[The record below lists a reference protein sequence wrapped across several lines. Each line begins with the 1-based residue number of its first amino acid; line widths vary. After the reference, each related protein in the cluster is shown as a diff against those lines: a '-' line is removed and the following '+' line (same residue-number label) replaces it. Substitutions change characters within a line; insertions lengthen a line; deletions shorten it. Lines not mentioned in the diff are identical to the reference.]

1 MKPLESRH
9 GQSHDVNKNAD
20 VIVGGQFLR
29 QYIQRPA
36 EKLYDLQADP
46 LQAVNLLGKK
56 DYHGL
61 LIEMRSEIESW
72 QGATK
77 DPWLWRDGQ
86 SIVAEQRYSGEDLK
100 MPERVDCVLD
110 SGEYKD
116 MQLYK
121 VDDPALVDGVA
132 L

>member
-1 MKPLESRH
+1 MNT
-9 GQSHDVNKNAD
+9 DAD
-20 VIVGGQFLR
+20 GMVGGQSLR

-36 EKLYDLQADP
+36 EELYDLQADP
-46 LQAVNLLGKK
+46 LGVVNLVGKK
-56 DYHGL
+56 EYRGL

-77 DPWLWRDGQ
+77 DPWLWRDRQ
-86 SIVAEQRYSGEDLK
+86 SVVAEQRYSGEDLK

>member
-1 MKPLESRH
+1 MTTESGH
-9 GQSHDVNKNAD
+9 GRSHDVNKDAD
-20 VIVGGQFLR
+20 VIVGGQSLR
-29 QYIQRPA
+29 QYIQRPT
-36 EKLYDLQADP
+36 EELYDLQASP
-46 LQAVNLLGKK
+46 LGVANLVGKRE
-56 DYHGL
+56 YRGL

-77 DPWLWRDGQ
+77 DPWLWRDRQ
-86 SIVAEQRYSGEDLK
+86 SVVAEQRYSGEDLK